1 ELLAALGG
9 IGDLERLTSR
19 ALQGVAT
26 ARDLLALR
34 ELLQAVEPLRER
46 LAGIAALTAVYEAP
60 GPCTAGAEEIGRAGG
75 GGEGRGRRPPGYDA
89 ARDELVAAIA
99 DTRRWLA
106 ELESAERAR
115 TGIRSLKVGYNQVFG
130 YYLEVTH
137 PHRDRVPADYV
148 RKQTLANAERF

>member
-1 ELLAALGG
+1 MRPARRWAVGCCAASWA
-9 IGDLERLTSR
+9 SR
-19 ALQGVAT
+19 CWSST
-26 ARDLLALR
+26 RS
-34 ELLQAVEPLRER
+34 
-46 LAGIAALTAVYEAP
+46 
-60 GPCTAGAEEIGRAGG
+60 
-75 GGEGRGRRPPGYDA
+75 

-148 RKQTLANAERF
+148 RKQTLANAERFITPQLKEAEARILHAEE